1 MKKEKA
7 DEAMQV
13 ARQALVRAA
22 PRRTEQLEIFTLEEE
37 ARAYE
42 IADGRLENIKNRQ
55 TFGLAV
61 RILDSGRVGFACR
74 ADTRPEA
81 VATAVTEARAILRH
95 SDPDPARELSPRRE
109 IKSESPVRDLLS
121 RPAEEKIALAHRI
134 ATAARHADV
143 RVKQVRL
150 AAYYESR
157 RHMTLVNSLGLELSW
172 SRPAFSLGALV
183 LAKNQHDTQMGE
195 EYRSW
200 RNWEALDP
208 EGVGKQAGQQA
219 AGLLGA
225 KTLPTGRR
233 SLLIPPSISAGLLDA
248 VWKAWSAEAV
258 QRGRSFLGGR
268 EGSQIAASG
277 INLIDDGT
285 LKDGLG
291 TALVD
296 DEGSPMQRTE
306 LVKDGKLTG
315 FIYNIE
321 TARRAR
327 AVSTGNGLRLEFQT
341 MPDVRPTNF
350 WLLPG
355 TQEVKALKNQAEGGL
370 CLAEVMGLHTLDA
383 VTGEFSLGASGWV
396 IEDGRLGQPVRGVT
410 IAGRIEELLRQID
423 GVGND
428 SVIYGRFAAPT
439 LLVRDIM
446 VAGN

>member
-1 MKKEKA
+1 MKKAKA
-7 DEAMQV
+7 AETAEF
-13 ARQALVRAA
+13 ARQALVKAA
-22 PRRTEQLEIFTLEEE
+22 PRATEQLEIFTLEGE

-42 IADGRLENIKNRQ
+42 IADGRLENIKTHK

-81 VATAVTEARAILRH
+81 VVMAVAEARAILRY
-95 SDPDPARELSPRRE
+95 SAPDSARELFPRPE
-109 IKSESPVRDLLS
+109 INFESPAPDLLS
-121 RPAEEKIALAHRI
+121 RPAEDKIAMAHRI
-134 ATAARHADV
+134 AKAARYADV
-143 RVKQVRL
+143 RVKQVQQ
-150 AAYYESR
+150 AAYYESS
-157 RHMTLVNSLGLELSW
+157 RHMALVNSLGLELSW

-183 LAKNQHDTQMGE
+183 LAENQHDTQMGE

-200 RNWEALDP
+200 RNWEGLDP

-225 KTLPTGRR
+225 ESLSTGRR
-233 SLLIPPSISAGLLDA
+233 SLLIPPGIAAGLLEA
-248 VWKAWSAEAV
+248 AWKAWSAEMV

-268 EGSQIAASG
+268 EGTQIAAPG

-285 LKDGLG
+285 LKEGLG

-315 FIYNIE
+315 LIYNIE
-321 TARRAR
+321 SARRANTS
-327 AVSTGNGLRLEFQT
+327 STGNGLRLEFQT

-370 CLAEVMGLHTLDA
+370 YLAEVMGLHTFDA

-396 IEDGRLGQPVRGVT
+396 IEDGTLGRPVRGVT
-410 IAGRIEELLRQID
+410 IAGRMEELLRQID
-423 GVGND
+423 GLGND
-428 SVIYGRFAAPT
+428 PVIYGRFAAPT
-439 LLVRDIM
+439 LLIRDIM